1 MRIMRWLAIYSVSLV
16 SACAANFGNHLD
28 ASLKNGQV
36 TQLGNA
42 KSFVISSTDLSSRK
56 VKYSYE
62 KLFVYSQYTQNKE
75 FVKDAATKELIVKR
89 LQSIGMSEAESTAHA
104 GVLVLNYEEL
114 LGWDMGEIVKQMR
127 ICGQINPQPEKSM
140 ECVEFSEMKF
150 ANTHPTRAL
159 VVNNLLAIL
168 LTSTWPQAAPKEK
181 YRKFELE

>member
-1 MRIMRWLAIYSVSLV
+1 MKIKKWLATYSALV
-16 SACAANFGNHLD
+16 LSACATNFGNHLD

-36 TQLGNA
+36 SQLGSA
-42 KSFVISSTDLSSRK
+42 KSFVVSSTDFSSRK
-56 VKYSYE
+56 IKYSYE

-75 FVKDAATKELIVKR
+75 LVKDVATKDLIMKR
-89 LQSIGMSEAESTAHA
+89 LKGIGMSEAESAVQA

-114 LGWDMGEIVKQMR
+114 MGWDMGEIVKQMR
-127 ICGQINPQPEKSM
+127 ICGQLNAQYGKTL
-140 ECVEFSEMKF
+140 ECAEFSEMKF